1 MKYIITPFKKMFNIK
16 DKANIKEFWTY
27 FTFLIFLIS
36 PLIGFIDG
44 LSVIH
49 KNYIIAF
56 NIFFL
61 IQFTTLGFRR
71 LNETKFNKWLFLI
84 PIVNLILAA
93 FPPETENN

>member
-16 DKANIKEFWTY
+16 DKATVKEFWIY
-27 FTFLIFLIS
+27 FTFLTFLIS
-36 PLIGFIDG
+36 PLIGIIDG

-56 NIFFL
+56 NIFFI

-84 PIVNLILAA
+84 PFVNLLLAV
-93 FPPETENN
+93 FPSKR

>member
-1 MKYIITPFKKMFNIK
+1 MKYILTPFKKMFNIM
-16 DKANIKEFWTY
+16 DKASIKEFWTY
-27 FTFLIFLIS
+27 VTFLIFFIS

-71 LNETKFNKWLFLI
+71 LNETKFSKWFFLI
-84 PIVNLILAA
+84 PIINLILAA
-93 FPPETENN
+93 FPAEEK